1 MREKK
6 CSSCESS
13 KNFEQFTKDS
23 RRKDGLR
30 SYCKDCEK
38 SAKDAYREQN
48 KDAIK
53 RRNHDYHLKRWPAK
67 KKSISKTK
75 SIRRILIKNAGLKP
89 LWELSDIL
97 GMAESSVRERARR
110 HGISLSVLNHK
121 WTDDDNDRLIEMR
134 SKGVTQK
141 QIGIELGRATES
153 VRKQCAKLRSMGYKC

>member
-1 MREKK
+1 MKQCSRCRESKD
-6 CSSCESS
+6 ESM
-13 KNFEQFTKDS
+13 FTKDS

-30 SYCKDCEK
+30 SYCKTCEK

-53 RRNHDYHLKRWPAK
+53 QRNHEHHIKRWPAK
-67 KKSISKTK
+67 KKSISNTK
-75 SIRRILIKNAGLKP
+75 SIRRVLIKNAGLKP
-89 LWELSDIL
+89 LWELSEML

-110 HGISLSVLNHK
+110 HGISLSILNHK
-121 WTDDDNDRLIEMR
+121 WTDSDNSRLIDMR

-153 VRKQCAKLRSMGYKC
+153 VRKQCAKLRSMSHKC

>member
-1 MREKK
+1 MCEKK
-6 CSSCESS
+6 CSRCESS
-13 KNFEQFTKDS
+13 KSVGQFTKDS

-30 SYCKDCEK
+30 SYCKACEK
-38 SAKDAYREQN
+38 SSKDAYREQN

-53 RRNHDYHLKRWPAK
+53 QRNHEHHMKRWPAK

-75 SIRRILIKNAGLKP
+75 SIRRILVKNAGVKP
-89 LWELSDIL
+89 LWELSEIL

-121 WTDDDNDRLIEMR
+121 WTDDDNDRLIDMR
-134 SKGVTQK
+134 SKGATQK

-153 VRKQCAKLRSMGYKC
+153 VRKQCAKLRSMGYRC

>member
-1 MREKK
+1 MKQ
-6 CSSCESS
+6 CSRCGEH
-13 KNFEQFTKDS
+13 KDEPMFTKDS

-30 SYCKDCEK
+30 SYCKVCEK
-38 SAKDAYREQN
+38 SAKDAYRERN

-53 RRNHDYHLKRWPAK
+53 RRNHAHHINRWPAK

-75 SIRRILIKNAGLKP
+75 SIRRVLIKNAGIKP
-89 LWELSDIL
+89 LWELSEIL

-110 HGISLSVLNHK
+110 HGISLSILNHK
-121 WTDDDNDRLIEMR
+121 WTDEDNARLIDMR

>member
-1 MREKK
+1 MCDKK
-6 CSSCESS
+6 CSRCELS
-13 KNFEQFTKDS
+13 KPVERFTKDS

-30 SYCKDCEK
+30 SYCKACEK

-53 RRNHDYHLKRWPAK
+53 QRNHEHHIKRWPAK

-89 LWELSDIL
+89 LWEISEML

-110 HGISLSVLNHK
+110 HGISLSILNHK
-121 WTDDDNDRLIEMR
+121 WTDNDNSRLIDMR
-134 SKGVTQK
+134 SKGATQK
-141 QIGIELGRATES
+141 QIGIEIGRATES
-153 VRKQCAKLRSMGYKC
+153 VRKQCAKLRSMGHEC